1 MRKFNKRI
9 LSLFLSTAM
18 LVSLA
23 ACNKTKGDEKK
34 SGKEGKTEQKSAF
47 RLETL
52 KLQGGTNWGMS
63 NPFLQDPR
71 GPGTS
76 KVKMI
81 FDSLLDEDEK
91 GIISWLAKEWKVE
104 GDEYIFKIYENAK
117 WHDGKPLTT
126 EDIGFSIDYYRKHNP
141 INSRIGTG
149 VSQ

>member
-52 KLQGGTNWGMS
+52 KLQGGTRKN
-63 NPFLQDPR
+63 R
-71 GPGTS
+71 HTYPGA
-76 KVKMI
+76 VGCII
-81 FDSLLDEDEK
+81 F
-91 GIISWLAKEWKVE
+91 G
-104 GDEYIFKIYENAK
+104 NAMVC
-117 WHDGKPLTT
+117 
-126 EDIGFSIDYYRKHNP
+126 FSA
-141 INSRIGTG
+141 T
-149 VSQ
+149 